1 MTPLNEMIEGNKRHD
16 SFHASRLWRIKFH
29 GRYQENDARNHTPG
43 FVQNTGRCVPIL
55 FSLLLQ
61 AALTDQKEFNLA
73 FVSYV
78 RACA

>member
-1 MTPLNEMIEGNKRHD
+1 MREGNKRHD
-16 SFHASRLWRIKFH
+16 SFQASQPLRTKLN
-29 GRYQENDARNHTPG
+29 GRYQEDDVPDHTPG
-43 FVQNTGRCVPIL
+43 SVLNNGRRVPIL
-55 FSLLLQ
+55 FSFLLQ